1 MMLMFVEEVVVV
13 VVVAIVSDVVVVVGT
28 DPRREGHQK
37 RGRSQDAVKRIGEKM
52 NPRPTVDAF
61 PENANGLLG
70 WFQKRR
76 RRRRR

>member
-1 MMLMFVEEVVVV
+1 MMLMFVEEVI
-13 VVVAIVSDVVVVVGT
+13 VVAIVSDVVVVVGT
-28 DPRREGHQK
+28 HPRREGHQK

-70 WFQKRR
+70 SFQKRGRRGR
-76 RRRRR
+76 RRL